1 MDLEGGIG
9 EKCEVAESFPAGW
22 GFADLF
28 RDEFGQI
35 IQKFIGPLR
44 IENILT
50 DIFAV
55 LLLQPSLVFLELAE
69 LIDKILDDIL
79 TSTKQIPKRREV
91 GS

>member
-9 EKCEVAESFPAGW
+9 EKCEVAEGFPAGW

-28 RDEFGQI
+28 GYEFSQI

-44 IENILT
+44 IEDLLT